1 MPMIKNSVVSEANV
15 SVVGASADEKEE
27 KTLICESCSRIV
39 LGKQIEKEG
48 VCPLCK
54 SSLKKVKEA

>member
-15 SVVGASADEKEE
+15 SVVGASVDEKEE
-27 KTLICESCSRIV
+27 SALICESCSRIV

-54 SSLKKVKEA
+54 APIKKMKEA